1 MGYFI
6 IDKLHHLCYIE
17 LGATKFEEMFL
28 EFYFKNKKLENLYTK
43 GTSKKYKL
51 ERRIIEKFAMAVK
64 KIDVAKNI
72 YDLQTPANNFEN
84 LEGYDS
90 RYSIRV
96 TRKFRLEFEIEWD
109 DKEKG
114 IVEIVGIEELSKHY
128 E

>member
-1 MGYFI
+1 
-6 IDKLHHLCYIE
+6 
-17 LGATKFEEMFL
+17 MFL
-28 EFYFKNKKLENLYTK
+28 DFYFKNKKLEDLYTK

-51 ERRIIEKFAMAVK
+51 ERRIIVKFLMAVK
-64 KIDVAKNI
+64 KIEVAKNI